1 MRIRNLSMILGLCV
15 VLSFAVSQAEDASPV
30 SFEAAGTNVVLTL
43 TRDPFWPIGW
53 EPPHMGPVTAN
64 TPTKSVLTNWDEARA
79 LLQVT
84 GLSKTRDG
92 KYLAILKRIGVVE
105 EGDTVSV
112 NFRGLNYKWKIAS
125 VTSKGIVPER
135 IGVYP
140 VK

>member
-1 MRIRNLSMILGLCV
+1 MRTWTAWIFAGFTVMMLS
-15 VLSFAVSQAEDASPV
+15 SVSQAENASSASV
-30 SFEAAGTNVVLTL
+30 EASQVVTL
-43 TRDPFWPIGW
+43 TRDPFWPVGW
-53 EPPHMGPVTAN
+53 EPPQMGPVTGDM
-64 TPTKSVLTNWDEARA
+64 PTKSLLTNWDEARA

-105 EGDTVSV
+105 QGDTVSV